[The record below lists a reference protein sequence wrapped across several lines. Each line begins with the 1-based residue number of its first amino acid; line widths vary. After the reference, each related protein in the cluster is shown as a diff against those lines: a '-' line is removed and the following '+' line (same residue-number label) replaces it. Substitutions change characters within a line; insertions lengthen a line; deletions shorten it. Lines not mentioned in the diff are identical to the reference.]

1 MRKLI
6 KAFSILLLIALS
18 FSCTNFFDESKYGP
32 AGASGKSGEY
42 KETETYHEDFTS
54 TRFYYVKDVQRV
66 EGTENVEVH
75 SPTYPFIS
83 SAETRTQTT
92 ESDWTEGSYVILKKN
107 SETATFKS
115 KTVSTFTATLYTKQ
129 SDGTYKTLVLGTDVK
144 IDGIGEYGFFT
155 LAGGETG
162 VYYGTFFYTNK
173 GWEASSNGTQSLT
186 VNYDLVTPTYEEV
199 INYIKNGKSDSE
211 TEKEEVIT
219 TYKLI
224 YDPAYPNLEFYLKN
238 DHTFTSNEGIEGRW
252 MWTQG
257 KENKELVLN
266 YEKTPWNG
274 YPQEHYFEV
283 QLDGKT
289 VREVN

>member
-1 MRKLI
+1 MKNINRTL
-6 KAFSILLLIALS
+6 SILLLIALS

-32 AGASGKSGEY
+32 AEASGKSGEY
-42 KETETYHEDFTS
+42 KETDTYHSDFTS
-54 TRFYYVKDVQRV
+54 TRFYYVKDVYRT
-66 EGTENVEVH
+66 EGNGYVEVR
-75 SPTYPFIS
+75 SPSNPFVS

-92 ESDWTEGSYVILKKN
+92 DSDWTEGSYVILRKN

-115 KTVSTFTATLYTKQ
+115 KTVTTYTSILYTKQ

-155 LAGGETG
+155 LAGGE
-162 VYYGTFFYTNK
+162 YYGTFFYTKK
-173 GWEASSNGTQSLT
+173 GWNASSNGTQSLT
-186 VNYDLVTPTYEEV
+186 VNYDLETPTYEEV

-224 YDPAYPNLEFYLKN
+224 YDPAYPNLEFYLKD
-238 DHTFTSNEGIEGRW
+238 DHTFTSNEGIEGKW
-252 MWTQG
+252 MWTKG